1 MIMNKTI
8 YSIDISDIQE
18 ESMIHLNRKLND
30 SELEIVK
37 KKLEWGINTS
47 LPIVYETIFNDIK
60 IGDTER
66 D

>member
-1 MIMNKTI
+1 MNKTI

>member
-1 MIMNKTI
+1 MNKTI
-8 YSIDISDIQE
+8 YSIDINDIQE